1 MIVDDH
7 TAPFKKDTMPADK
20 GASFNRRS
28 RQKCERDM
36 KHTTPQVLIIGAGL
50 AGLACARHLT
60 NAGLACTILEE
71 SDGIG
76 GRVRTDRVEGFQLD
90 RGFQVFL
97 TGYPE
102 ARKALNYATLNLI
115 PFYPGALIRYAG
127 HFHVMSDLLRRPQDL
142 LQTLVSPIG
151 SLTDKLRMLRVRR
164 DALRQRLCSEM
175 SDPARPTRE
184 VLRDYQFSDAMIT
197 RFFNPFLSGVFLEA
211 ELSTPCWI
219 FELVWAAF
227 CRGATAVPRD
237 GMGAIAQQ
245 LASSLPPGTVR
256 LNHAVQKIQESS
268 VLLESGERLTT
279 HALVIATDDVTAS
292 RLQGKHVPGTSARGS
307 MTLYF
312 DAPVAPQRGPW
323 LMLNGEGDG
332 VVRTVCVLSEAAP
345 SYAPPGRALISVT
358 TTEQIEAHSDVPQAV
373 RLFLQ
378 SWFGSQVNG
387 WRHLRTDHIHHAL
400 PPISVLPSGDPIA
413 SPRVAAGLYLCGDYR
428 ESGTLDGAL
437 LSGRKAAEAV
447 LTDYDLS

>member
-1 MIVDDH
+1 
-7 TAPFKKDTMPADK
+7 
-20 GASFNRRS
+20 
-28 RQKCERDM
+28 M

-50 AGLACARHLT
+50 AGLACARRLT
-60 NAGLACTILEE
+60 NAGLACTVLEA

-97 TGYPE
+97 SGYPE
-102 ARKALNYATLNLI
+102 ARKTLNYAELNLM
-115 PFYPGALIRYAG
+115 PFHPGALVRYAG
-127 HFHVMSDLLRRPQDL
+127 RVHVMSDPFRRPQDL
-142 LQTLVSPIG
+142 PQMLLGPVG
-151 SLTDKLRMLRVRR
+151 SLADKFRMLRMRR
-164 DALRQRLCSEM
+164 DALQQRLCSVM
-175 SDPARPTRE
+175 KDSRRPTRD
-184 VLRDYQFSDAMIT
+184 VLQAYDFSNAMV
-197 RFFNPFLSGVFLEA
+197 RHFFRPFLSGVFLEA

-245 LASSLPPGTVR
+245 LASSLPPGTIR
-256 LNHAVQKIQESS
+256 LNHAVQQIQGSS

-279 HALVIATDDVTAS
+279 HVLVIATDDVTAS
-292 RLQGKHVPGTSARGS
+292 RLRGEHVPEASARGS

-332 VVRTVCVLSEAAP
+332 IVRTVCVLSEAAP

-358 TTEQIEAHSDVPQAV
+358 ASGQDDTHEDVSQAI
-373 RLFLQ
+373 RLYLR
-378 SWFGSQVNG
+378 SWFGSQVDE
-387 WRHLRTDHIHHAL
+387 WRHVRTDRIHRAL
-400 PPISVLPSGDPIA
+400 PPISVLPSGDHIA
-413 SPRVAAGLYLCGDYR
+413 SPRVREHLYLCGDYR

-437 LSGRKAAEAV
+437 LSGRKAAESI
-447 LTDYDLS
+447 LSDYALL